1 MNAAG
6 REARSEEEIRNRT
19 CQLVPTLVTR
29 KVSFPR
35 RCRANATP
43 SLIRPRALN
52 GTNRAEEEGFERAA
66 SVIRAWAE
74 SSAFFCFSFCLC

>member
-1 MNAAG
+1 MNEAG
-6 REARSEEEIRNRT
+6 REARSEERN
-19 CQLVPTLVTR
+19 QKSYLPTRPHARHQKGLL
-29 KVSFPR
+29 PR